1 MTRAAEIG
9 ARTSPGALEPST
21 SAPKTPEYPAPKPSE
36 KWFRAYPDYLSQE
49 IKRDV
54 SRYIDELVKVP
65 ELTSAVL
72 LDFLSHIDV
81 RGYNVSH
88 EVSDILT
95 SLSVTHPEVVR
106 ALYDALV
113 TCEDVE
119 KPAMLMR
126 LMLQKGVLFNLVFCK
141 TTVPIEISG
150 TIDLWGVSA
159 EGDIAW
165 YTVLPGTVEEN
176 AAQGLINELMSI
188 NPFYYANVKRI
199 ILVANRFV
207 WTVKQIVARYGM
219 VHTQSG
225 IAIVELLEENPPGQ
239 FVLVSEPRSE

>member
-1 MTRAAEIG
+1 MTRAAEIS
-9 ARTSPGALEPST
+9 ARTSPGALEPPT
-21 SAPKTPEYPAPKPSE
+21 SAPKTTEAPTPKPSE

-49 IKRDV
+49 IKRDAP
-54 SRYIDELVKVP
+54 RYIDELIKVP
-65 ELTSAVL
+65 ALTSAVL
-72 LDFLSHIDV
+72 LDFLSHVDV

-88 EVSDILT
+88 QASDILT
-95 SLSVTHPEVVR
+95 SLSVTHPEVIR
-106 ALYDALV
+106 AFYDALV
-113 TCEDVE
+113 TCEDIG

-141 TTVPIEISG
+141 TTVPNEISG

-165 YTVLPGTVEEN
+165 YAVLPGTVEEN

-199 ILVANRFV
+199 VLVANRFV
-207 WTVKQIVARYGM
+207 WTVRQIIARYGM
-219 VHTQSG
+219 IQTQSG
-225 IAIVELLEENPPGQ
+225 TATVELLEENPPGQ
-239 FVLVSEPRSE
+239 FVRVSEPRAE